1 MKILVVLMLILLLVG
16 FLIFPRVGVRRSLS
30 LEQDGFQTHQSILSP
45 TEVESLRQMDN
56 KSVKE
61 YLQGHPRVLK
71 VIESLGPGY
80 QFQDYVFILKK
91 SSIHTCHRD
100 ANGDLFNEG
109 QMHPSYT
116 MIVFLEGSDN
126 CLEIAP
132 GSHDGRKINP
142 SGTSGIPCRA
152 GDLFLFNANIVH
164 AGAIGPDRLRVQMK
178 VTHQD
183 DRETIKYYE
192 NYNKVADHDNPLP
205 EFVRGIHQK
214 ASCAF
219 PFVADMVQ
227 DEVKESYTGKMSDGQ
242 KAYSQFFYGNQ
253 DFYKLNDA
261 F

>member
-1 MKILVVLMLILLLVG
+1 MKRILVVVLVVILAWWFWGGRLSS
-16 FLIFPRVGVRRSLS
+16 SLT
-30 LEQDGFQTHQSILSP
+30 LEQDGFQTHTQVLSP
-45 TEVESLRQMDN
+45 TEIASLREMDN
-56 KSVKE
+56 KSVKA
-61 YLQGHPRVLK
+61 YIQSHPRVLEI
-71 VIESLGPGY
+71 IESLGPGY
-80 QFQDYVFILKK
+80 EFQDYVFILKK

-109 QMHPSYT
+109 QSHPSYT
-116 MIVFLEGSDN
+116 MLVFLEGSDN
-126 CLEIAP
+126 CLEVAP
-132 GSHDGRKINP
+132 GSHDGRKVNLE
-142 SGTSGIPCRA
+142 GTSGVPCQA
-152 GDLFLFNANIVH
+152 GDIFLFNANMVH

-205 EFVRGIHQK
+205 EFIRGIHQK

-227 DEVKESYTGKMSDGQ
+227 DEVKDTGKVSDG
-242 KAYSQFFYGNQ
+242 KKMYSQLFYGNS
-253 DFYKLNDA
+253 DFYDLKDA

>member
-1 MKILVVLMLILLLVG
+1 MEN
-16 FLIFPRVGVRRSLS
+16 R
-30 LEQDGFQTHQSILSP
+30 D
-45 TEVESLRQMDN
+45 
-56 KSVKE
+56 VKE
-61 YLQGHPRVLK
+61 QLMRNPRILTIV
-71 VIESLGPGY
+71 ESLGPGY

-109 QMHPSYT
+109 QTHPSYT

-132 GSHDGRKINP
+132 GSHDGRKLNLE
-142 SGTSGIPCRA
+142 GTTGVPCQA
-152 GDLFLFNANIVH
+152 GDLFLFDANLVH

-178 VTHQD
+178 VTHED
-183 DRETIKYYE
+183 DRKTIGYYE

-205 EFVRGIHQK
+205 DVVKGIHQR

-227 DEVKESYTGKMSDGQ
+227 DEVKQSYTGEQSDGQ
-242 KAYSQFFYGNQ
+242 RAYSQFFYGNK